1 MPGSEIYSAVVAGN
15 FIVDGWNTYDLSNAG
30 VSVAGDFWIGTKAFS
45 STLPLGVD
53 NSGTGNSMAR
63 PAGGVWTAID
73 GNLMVRVFLD
83 CGENCSD
90 DPGSCTAGDVN
101 GDAVINVLDIVATVN
116 FVLGTGTPSD
126 DEACAADMNGD
137 GIVNVLDIVAIVNI
151 VLGG

>member
-1 MPGSEIYSAVVAGN
+1 MCTS
-15 FIVDGWNTYDLSNAG
+15 IV
-30 VSVAGDFWIGTKAFS
+30 
-45 STLPLGVD
+45 
-53 NSGTGNSMAR
+53 
-63 PAGGVWTAID
+63 